1 MSKIEL
7 KEAESAD
14 DSISVEVICKNCET
28 SFKGNFC
35 SNCGQSVKDLDI
47 PFKVL
52 IFDMMANMW
61 AFDTRVIK
69 TLKSVLFKPGE
80 MALDYTA
87 GRRARYMPPF
97 RFYIFISFIFFLLLN
112 ISTTRQ
118 FNEKWSFNTDSDT
131 LSITN
136 RDMDNL
142 VKLSGNSAEN
152 TSFKGFTKDL
162 NQNKEYYI
170 SRFFSILSW
179 SLFIL
184 MPLYAAMFWFLFRK
198 NLRFFLGHFIFAI
211 NQHAFLFTLFIILL
225 VINLILPNKSVN
237 PEKWLML
244 LFPLY
249 IVIGSKKLYKRRWIS
264 TIKRVLVAQFIYMLI
279 ISIAIVLVF
288 YLTFAK

>member
-1 MSKIEL
+1 MSEIEL

-112 ISTTRQ
+112 ISTTRT
-118 FNEKWSFNTDSDT
+118 FNEKWSLMTDSDT

-136 RDMDNL
+136 REMDNL
-142 VKLSGNSAEN
+142 LTISGSN
-152 TSFKGFTKDL
+152 TEKSSFKGFSADI
-162 NQNKEYYI
+162 NQNREHYI
-170 SRFFSILSW
+170 SRFFSIFSW

-184 MPLYAAMFWFLFRK
+184 MPLYAAMFWLLFRK

-225 VINLILPNKSVN
+225 AINLILPNKSVN